1 MTLGAGSR
9 TPPAS
14 ARVGLWLLI
23 AAAALGCGQADTPGE
38 DYLLRSG
45 DLKVS
50 AREYLQA
57 FEIVKTAYPGSIDP
71 RAPELMAAHLRLL
84 EEMKVELV
92 MQRRS
97 EELGL
102 SIAASELDAAVE
114 RIKND
119 YPPGVFEQTL
129 LESALSFETWKRRL
143 RSRLLLE
150 ALMDRE
156 LREQVS
162 VTAEEVAA
170 YYDQHYRGGAA
181 AAESEAQF
189 QQLKETLVADLRQK
203 KIEDALAAWAGSL
216 KQKFPVEI
224 NQPLWDKLLQPQA
237 ADAAPPESQKP
248 AGT

>member
-1 MTLGAGSR
+1 
-9 TPPAS
+9 
-14 ARVGLWLLI
+14 
-23 AAAALGCGQADTPGE
+23 
-38 DYLLRSG
+38 
-45 DLKVS
+45 
-50 AREYLQA
+50 
-57 FEIVKTAYPGSIDP
+57 
-71 RAPELMAAHLRLL
+71 MAAHHRLL
-84 EEMKVELV
+84 EEMTVELV

-102 SIAASELDAAVE
+102 SISAIELEAAVD

-129 LESALSFETWKRRL
+129 LESALSFEVWKRRL

-150 ALMDRE
+150 KLADRE

-162 VTAEEVAA
+162 VTAEEVAE

-189 QQLKETLVADLRQK
+189 QQLKETVVADLRQK
-203 KIEDALAAWAGSL
+203 KIEDALAAWMGSL
-216 KQKFPVEI
+216 KRKYPVEI
-224 NQPLWDKLLQPQA
+224 NRPLWDKLLRPPA
-237 ADAAPPESQKP
+237 ADAAPPESLKP